1 MLWMSLQKWQG
12 DSSSRDK
19 VAHGGTRED
28 GSPCAIKSRDDETPC
43 WIYSYTAGAKI
54 IAMDQIE
61 KKRRFRSVR
70 IGTLIAIAVIMLAV
84 IMVLFYA
91 PPEGETNNVRGD
103 FEMTPTLGIT
113 NLVEKVDINHTF
125 QYKDVAITVSQAMIA
140 TKFSDDRNR
149 AGKYTVR
156 VMVKTQYKG
165 QEILGV
171 DYASLAHLVL
181 PDGTVIGTK
190 RVSVKPVEMPNQ
202 PQDGYFDF
210 PVDTQVSLSTLSL
223 RFDTSTTVPFGK

>member
-1 MLWMSLQKWQG
+1 
-12 DSSSRDK
+12 
-19 VAHGGTRED
+19 
-28 GSPCAIKSRDDETPC
+28 
-43 WIYSYTAGAKI
+43 
-54 IAMDQIE
+54 MDQIE

-91 PPEGETNNVRGD
+91 PPEGETNNVSGD
-103 FEMTPTLGIT
+103 AEMTPTIGIT
-113 NLVEKVDINHTF
+113 NLMEKVEINHTF
-125 QYKDVAITVSQAMIA
+125 QYKGIDITVSQAMIA
-140 TKFSDDRNR
+140 TKFSDDKNR

-156 VMVKTQYKG
+156 VMVKTQNKG

-181 PDGTVIGTK
+181 PDGKVIETK
-190 RVSVKPVEMPNQ
+190 RVSVKPLEMPNQ
-202 PQDGYFDF
+202 PQTGYFDF
-210 PVDTQVSLSTLSL
+210 PVDTQVPLSSLSL

>member
-1 MLWMSLQKWQG
+1 
-12 DSSSRDK
+12 
-19 VAHGGTRED
+19 
-28 GSPCAIKSRDDETPC
+28 
-43 WIYSYTAGAKI
+43 
-54 IAMDQIE
+54 MDQIE

-91 PPEGETNNVRGD
+91 PPEGDTNNVRGD

-113 NLVEKVDINHTF
+113 NLMEKVDINHTF
-125 QYKDVAITVSQAMIA
+125 QYKDIDITVSQAMIA
-140 TKFSDDRNR
+140 TKFSDDKNR

-181 PDGTVIGTK
+181 PDGKVIGVK
-190 RVSVKPVEMPNQ
+190 RVSVNPVEMPNQ
-202 PQDGYFDF
+202 PQTGYFDF